1 MICNA
6 RIEPF
11 SLSEVYSSLQ
21 KIQVDGVRTFREEL
35 GSKMGLVISISGK
48 GGTGKTTL
56 AGLLLK
62 TLLDN
67 GKDASILMVD
77 ADPAANLQEVLGV
90 EVEKNVGVVADELKK
105 RIERGELPLGISKSD
120 LLEAWVFETLV
131 ELSDFDLLV
140 MGRSEGEGCYCY
152 VNSVLTRILDAI
164 TKNYDITIM
173 DMEAGLEHLS
183 RRTDRD
189 VDVMLIV
196 TDPSSMGLKT
206 AERIKELAHE
216 VHINVGKIYLVGNR
230 FSEELV
236 GLLEKK
242 AKNMGVEFAGFIPSD
257 PKVVEFNIEGRSLL
271 ELPSNSPALKAVE
284 KIAKRIGLLN

>member
-1 MICNA
+1 MDDIKTSQEKS
-6 RIEPF
+6 RGIEM
-11 SLSEVYSSLQ
+11 S
-21 KIQVDGVRTFREEL
+21 
-35 GSKMGLVISISGK
+35 LVISISGK

-56 AGLLLK
+56 AGLLLR

-67 GKDASILMVD
+67 GKNDSILMVD
-77 ADPAANLQEVLGV
+77 ADPASNLQEVLGV
-90 EVEKNVGVVADELKK
+90 EVDKNVGIVADELKK
-105 RIERGELPLGISKSD
+105 KIEKGELPLGVSKAD
-120 LLEAWVFETLV
+120 LLEAWVYETLV
-131 ELSDFDLLV
+131 ELPDFDLLV

-189 VDVMLIV
+189 VDIMLIV
-196 TDPSSMGLKT
+196 TDPSSMGFKT

-230 FSEELV
+230 FPEELI
-236 GLLEKK
+236 GLLEEK
-242 AKNMGVEFAGFIPSD
+242 AKNMGVEFAGSIPSD
-257 PKVVEFNIEGRSLL
+257 PNVTRFNIEGRSLL
-271 ELPSNSPALKAVE
+271 ELPSDSPALKAAE